1 MLRKYVEKTD
11 RQTDRQ
17 TDRENILQMI
27 IQLHSF
33 LQLIQILF
41 AFTHKSTTESLCLL
55 IKEKL

>member
-1 MLRKYVEKTD
+1 MLRKYVEK
-11 RQTDRQ
+11 TDRQ

-55 IKEKL
+55 IKEK